1 MEQQSTLI
9 TAHSGADHTPEN
21 SMEFVRH
28 ALESRADVL
37 EIDVRTG
44 KDRTLIITHDETD
57 GEAVSLRE
65 VFDTVKKV
73 PYIRINCDLKETGI
87 EEEVFRLAEECAL
100 PAERILYSGSVSRED
115 LEKGGR
121 WREVEVYWNVEECIP
136 DVYEKGCGESDSHGG
151 KGLSQ
156 KTADRLISDCGKY
169 GITVININEKFLGS
183 LFIKKMKENGIGIS
197 AWTAND
203 PERIKQ
209 LLDCG
214 MHNITTRNLAAAL
227 VLREKKERT

>member
-1 MEQQSTLI
+1 MEQKSTLI

-28 ALESRADVL
+28 ALETAADVL

-65 VFDTVKKV
+65 VFDTVREV

-100 PAERILYSGSVSRED
+100 PVKRILYSGSVSRED
-115 LEKGGR
+115 LEKGGA
-121 WREVEVYWNVEECIP
+121 WRKVEVYWNVEECIP
-136 DVYEKGCGESDSHGG
+136 DIYAQECKENAAHGE
-151 KGLSQ
+151 KGLSG
-156 KTADRLISDCGKY
+156 KAADRLISDCGKY
-169 GITVININEKFLGS
+169 GISVININEKYLNS

-197 AWTAND
+197 AWTVNE
-203 PERIKQ
+203 PERIEK
-209 LLDCG
+209 LLECG

-227 VLREKKERT
+227 ALREKKERT